1 MSIKQKFEKLS
12 PEHQQVLID
21 IQKSVPLEWTNK
33 VTKQVPI
40 APVSEEIMKR
50 AIQDPDV
57 SDEDKKTYQAI
68 IDSGFFNKKIDEE
81 QLDIAELINAYVE
94 KEILKAVA
102 QGRLPKIKRKRSF
115 EAAYRRFNK
124 LKEQYETKTNKEN

>member
-21 IQKSVPLEWTNK
+21 IQKSVPTEWTSK

-81 QLDIAELINAYVE
+81 QLDIAQLINAYVE
-94 KEILKAVA
+94 KEVLKAVV
-102 QGRLPKIKRKRSF
+102 QGRLPKIKRKLSF
-115 EAAYRRFNK
+115 EAAVKRFTK
-124 LKEQYETKTNKEN
+124 LKQQYDSKKNKEN